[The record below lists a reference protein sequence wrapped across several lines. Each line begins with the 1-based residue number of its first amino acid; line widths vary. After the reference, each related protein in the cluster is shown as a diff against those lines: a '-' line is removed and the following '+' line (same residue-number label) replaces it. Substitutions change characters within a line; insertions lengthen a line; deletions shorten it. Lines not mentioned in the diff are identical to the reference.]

1 LTTGKARIDARVRRA
16 ALLAVLVAALA
27 ACNGGTVDR
36 HALEQDSDA
45 IDSLACE
52 GAVLAN
58 DVRKGATSHNFV
70 EVHAGE
76 LAQRASNFADALS
89 ERPTLPAIERD
100 VRAEARKAGVIA
112 GLLEQLKED
121 PDRPAA
127 ASLRDQLE
135 KQGGCS

>member
-1 LTTGKARIDARVRRA
+1 M
-16 ALLAVLVAALA
+16 AALA

-36 HALEQDSDA
+36 HALKQDSDA

-52 GAVLAN
+52 GALLAN
-58 DVRKGATSHNFV
+58 DAGKGATTHNFV

-89 ERPTLPAIERD
+89 ERPTLPAIERE
-100 VRAEARKAGVIA
+100 VRAEARKAGAIA
-112 GLLEQLKED
+112 GLLDQVKEY
-121 PDRPAA
+121 PDRPVAE
-127 ASLRDQLE
+127 SLRDRLE